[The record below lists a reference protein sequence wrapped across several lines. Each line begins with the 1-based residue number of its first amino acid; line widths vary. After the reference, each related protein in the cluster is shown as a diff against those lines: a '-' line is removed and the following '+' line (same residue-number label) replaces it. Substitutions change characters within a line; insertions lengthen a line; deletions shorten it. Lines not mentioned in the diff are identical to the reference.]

1 MNAPWLSVIGIG
13 EDGVEGLSSLARQII
28 AQADTVIG
36 GERHL
41 KLAASLIRGTAENW
55 GVPFLDGVRRV
66 LEMRGRPVTVL
77 ASGDPFFFGVG
88 STLAKHLEPGEL
100 FCVPAPSSIAWAC
113 ARLAWAQQDVRVI
126 SLCGRPIETL
136 APHLQ
141 PAARLIVLSADGST
155 PDTVCR
161 FLADRGFGKSRVH
174 ILERL
179 GGPDEHMH
187 SCRAEE
193 DIASVEALNLVGI
206 EIQADENARVIPLAS
221 GLDDALFEHDGQ
233 ITKREIRA
241 ITLSTLAPKAAEV
254 LWDVGAGAGSIAIE
268 WMLRHPSNRAI
279 AIEQNPD
286 RAARIGRNALTLGV
300 PGLQIV
306 EGRAPEALMSLERP
320 DVVFIGGGLTSENI
334 FTQVREALPI
344 GGRLVANAVT
354 LEGEAILAAQ
364 HAKYGGTLTRI
375 GIERLDTVGRL
386 HAFRPA
392 MRVTQYATTI
402 SGDGE

>member
-1 MNAPWLSVIGIG
+1 MKAPWLSVIGIG

-28 AQADTVIG
+28 AQAESVIG

-41 KLAASLIRGTAENW
+41 KLAASLIRGTTEIW
-55 GVPFLDGVRRV
+55 GTPFSDGVHRV
-66 LEMRGRPVTVL
+66 LAMRGRPVTVL

-100 FCVPAPSSIAWAC
+100 FCVPAPSSISWAC
-113 ARLAWAQQDVRVI
+113 ARLGWAQQDVRII

-136 APHLQ
+136 APQLQ

-161 FLADRGFGKSRVH
+161 FLADRGFGKSKVH
-174 ILERL
+174 VIEHL
-179 GGPDEHMH
+179 GGPDERTQ
-187 SCRAEE
+187 SCLAE
-193 DIASVEALNLVGI
+193 DGFSSVAALNLMGI
-206 EIQADENARVIPLAS
+206 EVEAHENARVIPLVS
-221 GLDDALFEHDGQ
+221 GLDDDLFEHDGQ

-241 ITLSTLAPKAAEV
+241 ITLSTLAPKAGEV

-279 AIEQNPD
+279 AIEQNSD
-286 RAARIGRNALTLGV
+286 RVARIGRNALTLGV
-300 PGLQIV
+300 PGLQVV
-306 EGRAPEALMSLERP
+306 EGRAPDVLRSLERP
-320 DVVFIGGGLTSENI
+320 DVVFIGGGLTSEDI
-334 FTQVREALPI
+334 FIQVREALRI

-354 LEGEAILAAQ
+354 LEGEAILASQ

-392 MRVTQYATTI
+392 MRVTQYATTV
-402 SGDGE
+402 SGDGA